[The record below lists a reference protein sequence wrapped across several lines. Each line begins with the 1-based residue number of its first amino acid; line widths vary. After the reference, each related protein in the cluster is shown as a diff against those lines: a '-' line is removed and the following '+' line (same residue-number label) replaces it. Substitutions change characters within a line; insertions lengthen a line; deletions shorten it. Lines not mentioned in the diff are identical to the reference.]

1 MRIYIPPSTCSTG
14 LCSEILIIAA
24 FGRGFRSRSGS
35 GSTYSSS
42 TEIGALLVA
51 SLNMKRGFG
60 CVSISLRHVHCSL
73 YYVACTISKGTQRSV
88 ALPAKYSTISQRTST

>member
-1 MRIYIPPSTCSTG
+1 MSFQKFYEAQLNTALEKLFWVEARQSC
-14 LCSEILIIAA
+14 
-24 FGRGFRSRSGS
+24 
-35 GSTYSSS
+35 SSS